1 MKSFGTNCT
10 LPPDGVGFV
19 SSPNT
24 RGTLDI
30 LWTCL
35 SVLLICTWS
44 ILHLNV
50 PMQSTPN
57 GKAQKYLR
65 SAHRLFWK
73 LMWMMANV
81 IAPEWPF
88 GKAWADYLSVSSVE
102 KRFEELKEEDQVHWS
117 RTHCY
122 FANMGGIAI
131 KFEES
136 TKTSPKMP
144 HETSTVN
151 ETHDQPNTPEPTPNS
166 TPHETQSPTD
176 NTGTGISSNEAT
188 TSPSLQPVNEEPVVT
203 TPVISHQ
210 IGIHPGNVPKEA
222 VSSRNSEQDV
232 GHEVESIPTESPV
245 NNNLKDVPI
254 GGDSLPESVKR
265 QLIIILNGRT
275 SPDARKTRLSV
286 MGSSRQIGLV
296 DWTPDETNMALV
308 SQALQ
313 KLAFSDFGSDW
324 EKARFASSLY
334 HWLCNLTLL
343 GGDLWVLDA
352 NQILLAREL
361 GILEQLPSLYEDDVE
376 DRNKGDLFVKIVA
389 VVQIGWFF
397 IQMGARLKKGF
408 ATSQLEILTLAYAI
422 CTAIT
427 YLLLLDQPK
436 DVQYSVIISATR
448 YPTYKELIRL
458 AAVGP
463 TSFWQPRKN
472 VWIPNTAVHADTRR
486 FGAGR
491 DTTLAMGTAFAV
503 FLLGSLHCV
512 AWEFVFPTEVE
523 RTLWRASS
531 IITALAMPA
540 GLATNMIV
548 RSIWNCACGSRV
560 SGTFVRPRAQNAA
573 TGFSDLTFALIF
585 VAARIFTIV
594 EVLRSLAFLPSDA
607 FVTTWSSNLPHIG
620 S

>member
-144 HETSTVN
+144 HETST
-151 ETHDQPNTPEPTPNS
+151 
-166 TPHETQSPTD
+166 
-176 NTGTGISSNEAT
+176 
-188 TSPSLQPVNEEPVVT
+188 
-203 TPVISHQ
+203 
-210 IGIHPGNVPKEA
+210 
-222 VSSRNSEQDV
+222 
-232 GHEVESIPTESPV
+232 
-245 NNNLKDVPI
+245 
-254 GGDSLPESVKR
+254 
-265 QLIIILNGRT
+265 
-275 SPDARKTRLSV
+275 
-286 MGSSRQIGLV
+286 
-296 DWTPDETNMALV
+296 
-308 SQALQ
+308 
-313 KLAFSDFGSDW
+313 
-324 EKARFASSLY
+324 ARFASSLY

-361 GILEQLPSLYEDDVE
+361 GILEQLPSLHEDDVE